1 MAMEYD
7 VQRLVMGDVVL
18 IDLPEQ
24 AEQVEAKVI
33 RVIDRTDTSVRV
45 SLHVKGREDFVR
57 EWPIDERVTV
67 VRGP

>member
-18 IDLPEQ
+18 IDLPEEG
-24 AEQVEAKVI
+24 EQVEAKVT
-33 RVIDRTDTSVRV
+33 RMIDRTDTGVRV
-45 SLHVKGREDFVR
+45 SLHIQGREDFVR
-57 EWPIDERVTV
+57 EWPIGERVTV